1 MTLSTEARRMIE
13 SRPGTAFELAG
24 PFGQILKSVTPDQ
37 VFSLAVRLRAERN
50 PTSVLNP
57 VGQLR

>member
-1 MTLSTEARRMIE
+1 MEVTPYLENMAE
-13 SRPGTAFELAG
+13 GHATAFELAG
-24 PFGQILKSVTPDQ
+24 PFGEILKIVSPDQ

>member
-1 MTLSTEARRMIE
+1 MAEGQA
-13 SRPGTAFELAG
+13 TAFELAG
-24 PFGQILKSVTPDQ
+24 PFGQILKSVSPDQ